1 MVLFVAQ
8 RRAPVYAFAKLKRKK
23 TYVTTIQSAQIAKI
37 QGQGLTVSEV
47 QYTLSALGHVWLQM
61 RPTKMFFTHATI
73 SSLETLRWMTWVGS
87 VSP

>member
-1 MVLFVAQ
+1 
-8 RRAPVYAFAKLKRKK
+8 
-23 TYVTTIQSAQIAKI
+23 
-37 QGQGLTVSEV
+37 VSEV